1 MLNIVED
8 IKSLSFFKQKTG
20 DVIKHIK
27 STKKPTFLTI
37 NGNVELVIQDA
48 ESYQKMID
56 DMNVAKILNALDCV
70 KKGDVVQLEEGL
82 EKIRKKHKIK

>member
-1 MLNIVED
+1 MNVVED

-20 DVIKHIK
+20 DVVKHIK
-27 STKKPTFLTI
+27 STKKPTFITI

-48 ESYQKMID
+48 RSYQKIMD
-56 DMNVAKILNALDCV
+56 YMGADKILRALDCV
-70 KKGDVVQLEEGL
+70 ENGDLTPLAEGL